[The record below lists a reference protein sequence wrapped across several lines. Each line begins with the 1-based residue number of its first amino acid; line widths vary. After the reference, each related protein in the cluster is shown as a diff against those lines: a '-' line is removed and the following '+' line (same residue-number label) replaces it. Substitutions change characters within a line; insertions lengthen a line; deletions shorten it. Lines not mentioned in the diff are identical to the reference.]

1 MGRRMGD
8 KWPQI
13 EGKCHAKALICLVFR
28 RFRRWN
34 SAPAFAPADL
44 GELERKAFL
53 DIVLAC
59 KPSHFQ
65 PSDLPLLAAYC
76 RAIVLERQASNAL
89 AVAGHVTEDGRVSPW
104 MKVWEQANKAM
115 LSLAHRLRLSPQG
128 VVRTFRP
135 GPPRRLR
142 TTIECD

>member
-1 MGRRMGD
+1 MELRL
-8 KWPQI
+8 
-13 EGKCHAKALICLVFR
+13 AL
-28 RFRRWN
+28 
-34 SAPAFAPADL
+34 PPADL
-44 GELERKAFL
+44 GERERKTFL

-128 VVRTFRP
+128 VVQPSRKDRVGPVLRSNATDGGRTR
-135 GPPRRLR
+135 
-142 TTIECD
+142 

>member
-1 MGRRMGD
+1 MPRRS
-8 KWPQI
+8 
-13 EGKCHAKALICLVFR
+13 
-28 RFRRWN
+28 
-34 SAPAFAPADL
+34 SASFSIASVDGTPPRLSPPGDL

-65 PSDLPLLAAYC
+65 PSDVPLLAAYC

-128 VVRTFRP
+128 RSPNLPTRP
-135 GPPRRLR
+135 APTASYYDRMRLMEAAR
-142 TTIECD
+142 DDAEGS

>member
-1 MGRRMGD
+1 MPRRS
-8 KWPQI
+8 
-13 EGKCHAKALICLVFR
+13 
-28 RFRRWN
+28 
-34 SAPAFAPADL
+34 SASFSVVSVDGTPPRL
-44 GELERKAFL
+44 SPHCRSRGNLERKTFL

-89 AVAGHVTEDGRVSPW
+89 TVAGHVTEDGRVSPW

-128 VVRTFRP
+128 RSPTVPQRSQSGSYYDRM
-135 GPPRRLR
+135 RLMEAAR
-142 TTIECD
+142 DDAEGS

>member
-1 MGRRMGD
+1 MAVNRGEILCQGAHLPRFPSFPLMELRPGSR
-8 KWPQI
+8 PLPI
-13 EGKCHAKALICLVFR
+13 SGNLSGKT
-28 RFRRWN
+28 
-34 SAPAFAPADL
+34 
-44 GELERKAFL
+44 FL

-59 KPSHFQ
+59 KPSHFR

-115 LSLAHRLRLSPQG
+115 LSLARWVKALAAG
-128 VVRTFRP
+128 A
-135 GPPRRLR
+135 
-142 TTIECD
+142 

>member
-1 MGRRMGD
+1 MPRRS
-8 KWPQI
+8 
-13 EGKCHAKALICLVFR
+13 
-28 RFRRWN
+28 
-34 SAPAFAPADL
+34 SASFSVISVDGTPPRLSPPADL
-44 GELERKAFL
+44 GELERKTFL

-59 KPSHFQ
+59 KLSHFQ

-104 MKVWEQANKAM
+104 MKVWEQASKAM

-128 VVRTFRP
+128 RSPTVPQRSQSGSYYDRM
-135 GPPRRLR
+135 RLMEAAR
-142 TTIECD
+142 DDAEGS